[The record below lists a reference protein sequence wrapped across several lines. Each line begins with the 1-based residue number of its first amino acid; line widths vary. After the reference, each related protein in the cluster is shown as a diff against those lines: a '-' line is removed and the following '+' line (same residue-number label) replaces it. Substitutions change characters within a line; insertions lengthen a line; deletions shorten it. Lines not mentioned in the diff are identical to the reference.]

1 MEKKELKPKIRF
13 KGFNGCYTINKLK
26 NIASFLHGKG
36 VSWSDVSNNGIFECI
51 LYGNLYTDYGMIIES
66 EIEYRTNRQLKNPVY
81 SKVGDVLIPSSDTTP
96 TGLARATSIEKE
108 NVLLGGGINIIR
120 PNKTVNGSYLS
131 LLLNCHKSE
140 LIKLIKGTTVRHI
153 YNEDIKEISLPILDN
168 IDEQTQTVKL
178 IKNIE
183 KIINQSNRRIE
194 KWKNI
199 RTSFL
204 SLMFPKPGSRVPEI
218 RFKGFSGEWTEY
230 KLDEYVEFRRGSFPQ
245 PYGKKEWYD
254 GYGAMPF
261 VQVIDVTDN
270 MKLVDD
276 TKQKISLQAQP
287 MSVLAKKGQ
296 VVVTLQGTIGRV
308 AVLQYDA
315 YIDRTLLIFENYNY
329 DTNID
334 FFAYIIKNKF
344 DEEAKKAPGGIIKTI
359 TKEAL
364 SSFIILLPSIEEQ
377 KAIVQFLL
385 NFDKNIEYQQQK
397 LEKLIQIKQ
406 SFLSKM
412 FV

>member
-1 MEKKELKPKIRF
+1 MLKPKIRF
-13 KGFNGCYTINKLK
+13 KEFNGCYTINKLK

-36 VSWSDVSNNGIFECI
+36 LSWSDVLNNGAFECI
-51 LYGNLYTDYGMIIES
+51 LYGNLYTNYGMIIES

-120 PNKTVNGSYLS
+120 PNKTINGSYLS
-131 LLLNCHKSE
+131 LLLNCYKSE

-183 KIINQSNRRIE
+183 KIINQSNRRIK

-204 SLMFPKPGSRVPEI
+204 SKMFPKPDSRVPEI
-218 RFKGFSGEWTEY
+218 RFKGFSGEWEEY
-230 KLDEYVEFRRGSFPQ
+230 HLNDITDY
-245 PYGKKEWYD
+245 YNGKSHEDNQNDNGKYELINLNSVSIEGGLKSSGKFLNYAEETLKKND
-254 GYGAMPF
+254 LVM
-261 VQVIDVTDN
+261 ILSDVGHGD
-270 MKLVDD
+270 L
-276 TKQKISLQAQP
+276 L
-287 MSVLAKKGQ
+287 
-296 VVVTLQGTIGRV
+296 GRV
-308 AVLQYDA
+308 ALIPVDNKYVLNQRVALLRINKRNVIPRYLYYFINVHQQYFKILGA
-315 YIDRTLLIFENYNY
+315 GSSQL
-329 DTNID
+329 NI
-334 FFAYIIKNKF
+334 
-344 DEEAKKAPGGIIKTI
+344 G
-359 TKEAL
+359 KEVVE
-364 SSFIILLPSIEEQ
+364 SFRVLLPNIEEQ
-377 KAIVQFLL
+377 KAIAQFLYNL
-385 NFDKNIEYQQQK
+385 DKNIEYQQQK
-397 LEKLIQIKQ
+397 LEKLKQIKE